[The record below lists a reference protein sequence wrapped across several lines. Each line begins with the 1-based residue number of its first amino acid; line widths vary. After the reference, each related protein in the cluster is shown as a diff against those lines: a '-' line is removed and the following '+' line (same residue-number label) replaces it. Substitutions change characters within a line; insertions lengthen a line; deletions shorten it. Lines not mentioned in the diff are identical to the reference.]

1 MSQIEKRPF
10 QLPITYID
18 HNELS
23 QSLIDDLELTAFKD
37 NKDSGLYDKILAPD
51 TSYGKYMAKEW
62 SQYYTKDQSFLTQSQ
77 YLYKHYDASMNI
89 YDKEKLENI
98 ESIWRDIKSNESFI
112 NKFHYVEYEFAKQL
126 NESAPFLQL
135 LTMYNLLSPVLS
147 ILLPIIFMIMPFFI
161 LQLQGITISFS
172 KYIEVLRQ
180 VVGKHAIGQIFAL
193 TSNISW
199 EKRFYILISIG
210 L

>member
-37 NKDSGLYDKILAPD
+37 NKDSGFYDKILTPD

-62 SQYYTKDQSFLTQSQ
+62 AQYYTKDQSFLTQSQ

-98 ESIWRDIKSNESFI
+98 ESIWTDIKSNESFI
-112 NKFHYVEYEFAKQL
+112 NKFHYVEY
-126 NESAPFLQL
+126 
-135 LTMYNLLSPVLS
+135 
-147 ILLPIIFMIMPFFI
+147 
-161 LQLQGITISFS
+161 GICETV
-172 KYIEVLRQ
+172 K
-180 VVGKHAIGQIFAL
+180 
-193 TSNISW
+193 
-199 EKRFYILISIG
+199 
-210 L
+210 